1 MIIPAYKKVFCK
13 IRTWIRLQKK
23 GNPNPIHLA
32 GVFSIEK
39 ATRIFAYN
47 ILNKNHLLAIQLKQG
62 RVHIKQE
69 YPFIKKHLHEMF
81 ACRDVFFHMSQDSCS
96 KMVNFFFFFGFY
108 HIEEKLQALKSN
120 TLILSP

>member
-1 MIIPAYKKVFCK
+1 MIIPAYKKIFCK

-23 GNPNPIHLA
+23 GNPNPTHLT

-39 ATRIFAYN
+39 ATCIFAYN
-47 ILNKNHLLAIQLKQG
+47 ILNKNHLLVIQLKQG

-81 ACRDVFFHMSQDSCS
+81 ACRDFFPTCPKIVALKWLIFS
-96 KMVNFFFFFGFY
+96 FFGFY

-120 TLILSP
+120 TLILSH

>member
-1 MIIPAYKKVFCK
+1 MIIPAYKKSFVKLELEFVF
-13 IRTWIRLQKK
+13 RKK
-23 GNPNPIHLA
+23 ETEIHLA

-62 RVHIKQE
+62 RVHIKQSI
-69 YPFIKKHLHEMF
+69 PLLKNICTKCL
-81 ACRDVFFHMSQDSCS
+81 CVGTFFHMSQDSWS
-96 KMVNFFFFFGFY
+96 KMVNFLFFFFVFY

-120 TLILSP
+120 TLILSH